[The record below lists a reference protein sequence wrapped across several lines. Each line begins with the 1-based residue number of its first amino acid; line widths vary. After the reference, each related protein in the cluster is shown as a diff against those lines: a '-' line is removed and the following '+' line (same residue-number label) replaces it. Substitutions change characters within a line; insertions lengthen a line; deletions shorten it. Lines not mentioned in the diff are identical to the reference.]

1 MDNLYWL
8 HELLPS
14 DLGTVGDRAFL
25 LGNLTRQRHPVLP
38 GFVIS
43 AASFWQ
49 FLRSID
55 WSDPLF
61 VDLPESFLYFD
72 INNSR
77 QLQIIAQRIRSQI
90 LNTPL
95 PPDWISA
102 LGDAVGAFQTAA
114 CLLSPELIVPH
125 LKTAG
130 ILETASCRSD
140 AESVASGVKRAWA
153 EVFRARSLLYWRTK
167 GVSLPQ
173 LKPTL
178 LVQPLP
184 DAIASGS
191 ACRSGRGT
199 LLVRANWGLTLDR
212 TAGEAE
218 PERHQIDVETG
229 DIQGQTRGR
238 QSIVYRLKSGPDED
252 TGDGL
257 PPVPGHPPIGGKI
270 IEEERQKQWIL
281 TESRRSAW
289 IPPMGLAIA
298 EIGSSCG
305 IDWVVAGTADASEPQ
320 WLISGVRSA
329 GEMGDVS
336 NTFPPPSAADGAAAP
351 DRGGSLWGLGA
362 AKGRAVASA
371 YVIADTNADLA
382 TFESGS
388 ILVVPSLTPRW
399 LPLLKRASGLIAE
412 QGGMTGHG
420 AIVARELGIPAV
432 LGVLEATRRTK
443 TGQVLLLDGD
453 RGEVRPVA
461 PEKSET
467 GDVSAADP
475 NAGNPGIVPVQF
487 PTATRLMANVSQ
499 SESIDRLPGLPIDGV
514 GLVRSELLALDLLSG
529 GADTFDTDG
538 LPNFQHWLEPEGQ
551 DRFVRGMKAPL
562 GKLASI
568 LAPKPIFYR
577 ALDLREF
584 YHRVRP
590 SRNAEVPEFVRLQ
603 SSSLCNWH
611 RSPENRTLFD
621 LELAVLSDLQEAGAG
636 NINLILPFVRSVGE
650 FSTYRTCV
658 ERAGLTRNPQF
669 QLWMMAEV
677 PSVIFQLADY
687 EKAGARGIAI
697 GTNDLTQLMLGID
710 RDRTRRDGELNARHP
725 ALLEALRQLI
735 QTAHTLGLGTSICG
749 DAPTLYPDL
758 IDALIEWG
766 IESISVSLDAVAPTH
781 LAIARAEQ
789 RLILAASRKGKGVG
803 SRESG
808 VGEEELKRGRI

>member
-1 MDNLYWL
+1 VDNLYWL

-130 ILETASCRSD
+130 ILETASCRPD

-153 EVFRARSLLYWRTK
+153 EVFRAKSLLYWRTQ

-191 ACRSGRGT
+191 ACRSGRDT

-218 PERHQIDVETG
+218 PERHQIETETG
-229 DIQGQTRGR
+229 DVRHQTRGR
-238 QSIVYRLKSGPDED
+238 QNIIYRLKSGSDDEA
-252 TGDGL
+252 GDSL
-257 PPVPGHPPIGGKI
+257 PPVPSHPPIRGQI

-281 TESRRSAW
+281 TESRRSVWASS
-289 IPPMGLAIA
+289 MGRAIA

-305 IDWVVAGTADASEPQ
+305 IDWIAAQTADASEPQ
-320 WLISGVRSA
+320 LLISGVRSA
-329 GEMGDVS
+329 GEIKDTPD
-336 NTFPPPSAADGAAAP
+336 TFLPPSAADGAAVSP
-351 DRGGSLWGLGA
+351 DGGGSLWGLGA

-371 YVIADTNADLA
+371 YVIADSNADLA
-382 TFESGS
+382 TFEPGS
-388 ILVVPSLTPRW
+388 ILVVPSVTPRW

-412 QGGMTGHG
+412 RGGMTGHG

-432 LGVLEATRRTK
+432 LGVLEATHRTK
-443 TGQVLLLDGD
+443 TGQMLLVDGD

-461 PEKSET
+461 PEKSEI
-467 GDVSAADP
+467 GDISPGDP
-475 NAGNPGIVPVQF
+475 NAGNPRIVPVQF

-514 GLVRSELLALDLLSG
+514 GLVRSELLALDVLSAG
-529 GADTFDTDG
+529 TDAFDTDG
-538 LPNFQHWLEPEGQ
+538 LPNFKHWLEPERQ
-551 DRFVRGMKAPL
+551 DRFIRGMKAPL

-584 YHRVRP
+584 YHGVRP
-590 SRNAEVPEFVRLQ
+590 SRIAEVPEFVRLQ
-603 SSSLCNWH
+603 TSPQCNWH

-621 LELAVLSDLQEAGAG
+621 LELAVLADLQEAGAG

-650 FSTYRTCV
+650 FSTYRTWV

-697 GTNDLTQLMLGID
+697 GTNDLTQLMLGTD
-710 RDRTRRDGELNARHP
+710 RDRPRRDWELNARHP
-725 ALLEALRQLI
+725 AMMEALRQLI
-735 QTAHTLGLGTSICG
+735 QTANSLGLGTSICG

-758 IDALIEWG
+758 IDALVEWG

-789 RLILAASRKGKGVG
+789 RLILAASR
-803 SRESG
+803 RWE
-808 VGEEELKRGRI
+808 